1 MYAHKS
7 MTFMFNFSS
16 SILKSKQT
24 LYWISNK
31 FLLLAHVL
39 TKFDWV
45 VTYIINLN
53 YSLTTYVNNLYY
65 NLII

>member
-7 MTFMFNFSS
+7 MTFMFNYFS

-24 LYWISNK
+24 FYWISNK

-53 YSLTTYVNNLYY
+53 YSLITYVNNLYY